1 MARDEQG
8 LQLIS
13 QGLYRIFPVNTNDV
27 NIPVSLSRGSVVE
40 YLFCFKMTHN
50 IVDLIA
56 APKIFYLRIKEWQ
69 ML

>member
-27 NIPVSLSRGSVVE
+27 NIPVSLSRGSVVK
-40 YLFCFKMTHN
+40 YVLFQNDAQH
-50 IVDLIA
+50 
-56 APKIFYLRIKEWQ
+56 R
-69 ML
+69 